1 MARADTSAELG
12 LWEELWSRIQK
23 DESADISLTM
33 LLHHSRFCD
42 RLKTAKKLEL
52 FWRAIRSTVYLVR
65 IEAVDMIRFA
75 SSKII
80 EEYPDRVGEIVQQLG
95 SMLGN
100 DPVTNTSIF
109 EALGDF
115 GALELPVTP
124 ETALAGMKEV
134 IQISLL
140 GRDAPDAAIN
150 EAAYGVISRIFEDLY
165 QGAYYEAYEGLEL
178 PEKIQLLCLAAS
190 IDEIRMWTDWII
202 SELLRYGDGRAL
214 KIFRRFAARVVVTSF
229 SHQNAVSSF
238 LRAVVG
244 CAKLQDREW
253 MTSEIPDVDQ
263 HAWRLVGTLL
273 FTIESLTSGNSL
285 QSQETSQSQ
294 ILDQIFEEVPFAIAD
309 VLYQIH
315 HASLIWG
322 TQSPSLKKFDLA
334 RLFPKEFR
342 EIADHSLRNKEHLT
356 SVFSTF
362 EFGKGDR
369 ARFLIQTL
377 GRVGDENNLELLRSL
392 IDDPDLGNDALR
404 AIRSIQLDRN

>member
-1 MARADTSAELG
+1 
-12 LWEELWSRIQK
+12 
-23 DESADISLTM
+23 
-33 LLHHSRFCD
+33 
-42 RLKTAKKLEL
+42 
-52 FWRAIRSTVYLVR
+52 
-65 IEAVDMIRFA
+65 
-75 SSKII
+75 
-80 EEYPDRVGEIVQQLG
+80 
-95 SMLGN
+95 
-100 DPVTNTSIF
+100 
-109 EALGDF
+109 
-115 GALELPVTP
+115 
-124 ETALAGMKEV
+124 
-134 IQISLL
+134 
-140 GRDAPDAAIN
+140 
-150 EAAYGVISRIFEDLY
+150 
-165 QGAYYEAYEGLEL
+165 
-178 PEKIQLLCLAAS
+178 
-190 IDEIRMWTDWII
+190 
-202 SELLRYGDGRAL
+202 
-214 KIFRRFAARVVVTSF
+214 
-229 SHQNAVSSF
+229 
-238 LRAVVG
+238 
-244 CAKLQDREW
+244 